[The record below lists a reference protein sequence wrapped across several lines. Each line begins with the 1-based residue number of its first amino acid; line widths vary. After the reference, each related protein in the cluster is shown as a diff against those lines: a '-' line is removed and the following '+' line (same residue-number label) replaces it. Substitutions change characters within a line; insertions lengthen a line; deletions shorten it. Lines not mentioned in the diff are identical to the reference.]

1 MSEKRSQQTFGETSR
16 RGFLGSVGALVAA
29 AAYSRDVSADDA
41 APVANDA
48 DDPVQTIESPDGS
61 IAVTVD
67 VSDGVPT
74 YEVARNGTTY
84 VGPSRLGFDF
94 RNQSAFGASA
104 EGADGPVAVTG
115 TIRAISTEEWEPVW
129 GAYDEV
135 EAEYN
140 ALSVGLADA
149 AADDSPAEDGRT
161 ATLQVRVFDDG
172 IGFRTVLREE
182 FASNSEKA
190 VIDAENT
197 GVDFADDYDAWWIAN
212 AVTNPRFEQE
222 YAETPLSEIPGG
234 VENRRPNGTPMRE
247 GAHTPLT
254 VDAGDAYLSV
264 HEANLDDYAAA
275 TLAPRSDG
283 GGTAFATELT
293 PLPDGSRASLDLPAA
308 TPWRTIQVVDRP
320 GELIESQLVPLLADS
335 LDESALPTA
344 GGEPDT
350 DWIEPRKYVGIWWTM
365 IAGQANWE
373 YRSDDAIAGGGG
385 NPASY
390 VHGARTERMKRYM
403 RFASENGLDSVL
415 VEGWNEGW
423 DTYPGDGTG
432 FEFGV
437 DGSTPDFDVPEVTAF
452 GASLPDPVEMTIHN
466 ETAGNIPQY
475 ETAILD
481 EDVFAGYE
489 AEGIDSIKNGYVS
502 DPGLGI
508 DGDGSDPTHNQ
519 HNQLAVNHH
528 RLVIREAAAN
538 RQLLEIHEGIKPTG
552 EIRTYPNVANREVVK
567 AQEYDG
573 FGQLGSNVGRD
584 HHVTLPFTRNLAGP
598 VSFQPGIFDITFGDD
613 RGDQIQTTR
622 AKQLAMYPT
631 YLSGLQM
638 AADRIEG
645 YVDET
650 FGVGEALQAAAG
662 DLDGLVTDDSWRD
675 AFGTNFVAV
684 DPNRAPSGSSVSFTV
699 EDVPS
704 AGTYDLHLR
713 YASDAE
719 ENAGRVIDAGTPR
732 ATLRV
737 NDERRTVEPDFTEY
751 WDDWQ
756 VFTTE
761 VELDA
766 GDNEVA
772 IELDYESGDGG
783 FSGDVGGFNLN
794 TVAVTESGEPSPV
807 PAEYEGYVPESE
819 NFDAEPEF
827 GFIESVPAAGWDE
840 TRVVGAAIGDYLAIA
855 RRHGD
860 EWYVGVMTDG
870 DGRAVD
876 VPFDFLAP
884 GNSGNAPGNS
894 GGAPG
899 RGKGRGEG
907 RGNGKGKGRGNGNG
921 NGRGNGRGNGN
932 GRGKGRKGRKYVAE
946 IYSDAVGAGVD
957 LDPTGVRIDEAVVD
971 PSTTLLASLAPSGG
985 TAVKLRPARGRE
997 IDRLPEYERP
1007 EQDLTV
1013 EIADE
1018 ADLDEAFI
1026 TATGSN
1032 DADFVGG
1039 TNVEILVDGEVE
1051 ALGNVRLPPNAT
1063 DETVEIGFRI
1073 SRIGTFDIVVREPDG
1088 GAELASGTVTV
1099 APGDLIA
1106 EFTDPAGDD
1115 NGPGGYAYPTDG
1127 AFQDGAFDLRSFRV
1141 LETDE
1146 EYRFAFEVENLYD
1159 AFGGTFSP
1167 HYFVVYLRDPSA
1179 SGGRTTEIGDLGV
1192 TAEFADPWQYR
1203 VSASGFGSGIVDAN
1217 DNGLGSPNVFASFE
1231 SNVAIVSIP
1240 KTAVNG
1246 AEIADWEVCPVVG
1259 SEDFGAFRDVQVEA
1273 GGFVFG
1279 GAKEGAAGNA
1289 PSVID
1294 LITPDGT
1301 SQADALAYDADTLAT
1316 IPFTPL

>member
-1 MSEKRSQQTFGETSR
+1 MREKRSQQSFDGATR

-29 AAYSRDVSADDA
+29 AGYSGTVAADDA
-41 APVANDA
+41 ARIANDA
-48 DDPVQTIESPDGS
+48 DDPIQTVASPDGS

-67 VSDGVPT
+67 ASDGVPT

-84 VGPSRLGFDF
+84 VGPSTLGFDF

-104 EGADGPVAVTG
+104 GGEAGPVAVTG
-115 TIRAISTEEWEPVW
+115 TERDSATEAWEPVW

-135 EAEYN
+135 SAEYN
-140 ALSVGLADA
+140 ALSVGLTDA
-149 AADDSPAEDGRT
+149 PSDSGDGDRT

-172 IGFRTVLREE
+172 VGFRVVLGEG
-182 FASNSEKA
+182 FASNQERA
-190 VIDAENT
+190 VVVSENT
-197 GVDFADDYDAWWIAN
+197 GVDFVDDYTAWWIEN
-212 AVTNPRFEQE
+212 SVTNPRFEQE
-222 YAETPLSEIPGG
+222 YSETPLSAIPAGS
-234 VENRRPNGTPMRE
+234 EDRRPTDTPMRL

-275 TLAPRSDG
+275 TLAPRDDG

-293 PLPDGSRASLDLPAA
+293 PLPEGSKASLEPPAA

-320 GELIESQLVPLLADS
+320 GELIESQLVPLLSDP
-335 LDESALPTA
+335 LDEEALPAGA

-373 YRSDDAIAGGGG
+373 YRSDDAITGDGGD
-385 NPASY
+385 PAAY

-403 RFASENGLDSVL
+403 RFASENGIDGVL

-432 FEFGV
+432 FGFGV
-437 DGSTPDFDVPEVTAF
+437 DDSYPDFDVREVTEF
-452 GASLPDPVEMTIHN
+452 GAGLADPVEMTIHN
-466 ETAGNIPQY
+466 ETAGNLPGY
-475 ETAILD
+475 ESAILD
-481 EDVFAGYE
+481 EDAFAGYDE
-489 AEGIDSIKNGYVS
+489 TGINSIKNGYVS

-508 DGDGSDPTHNQ
+508 DGDGAEPSHNQ

-650 FGVGEALQAAAG
+650 FEVGEALQAAAG
-662 DLDGLVTDDSWRD
+662 DRDGLVTDDSWRN

-684 DPNRAPSGSSVSFTV
+684 DPNRAPSGSSVTFRV
-699 EDVPS
+699 RGVPA
-704 AGTYDLHLR
+704 AGSYDLHLR

-719 ENAGRVIDAGTPR
+719 ENAQRVKDAGTPR

-737 NDERRTVEPDFTEY
+737 NGETRTIEPPFTDY

-761 VELDA
+761 VELAA

-772 IELDYESGDGG
+772 VELNYDDGDSD

-794 TVAVTESGEPSPV
+794 AVAVTESGEPSPI
-807 PAEYEGYVPESE
+807 PAEYEGYTPDAE

-827 GFIESVPAAGWDE
+827 GFIESVPATGWDE
-840 TRVVGAAIGDYLAIA
+840 TRVVGSAIGEYLAIA

-860 EWYVGVMTDG
+860 EWYLGVMTDG

-876 VPFDFLAP
+876 VPLDFLAP
-884 GNSGNAPGNS
+884 GNSGDAPGSS

-899 RGKGRGEG
+899 RGNG
-907 RGNGKGKGRGNGNG
+907 RGNGNSNGRGNGNG
-921 NGRGNGRGNGN
+921 NGRGNGNSSGRNGP
-932 GRGKGRKGRKYVAE
+932 KYVAE
-946 IYSDAVGAGVD
+946 IHSDAVGTGVD
-957 LDPTGVRIDEAVVD
+957 ADPTGVRIDEAVVT
-971 PSTTLLASLAPSGG
+971 PSSTLLASLAPSGG
-985 TAVKLRPARGRE
+985 TAVRLRPARGRE

-1007 EQDLTV
+1007 EQ
-1013 EIADE
+1013 EISIDVADE
-1018 ADLDEAFI
+1018 ADLNEPFI

-1032 DADFVGG
+1032 DAGFVGG
-1039 TNVEILVDGEVE
+1039 TNVEVVVDGEVD
-1051 ALGNVRLPPNAT
+1051 AVANVRLPPNTT
-1063 DETVEIGFRI
+1063 DETVTLGYRI
-1073 SRIGTFDIVVREPDG
+1073 STIDEFDVVVRD
-1088 GAELASGTVTV
+1088 AETGETLAAETVTV
-1099 APGDLIA
+1099 APGDVVATL
-1106 EFTDPAGDD
+1106 TDPAGDD
-1115 NGPGGYAYPTDG
+1115 DGPGEYVYPTDG
-1127 AFQDGAFDLRSFRV
+1127 AFEEDAFDLRSFRV
-1141 LETDE
+1141 LENET
-1146 EYRFAFEVENLYD
+1146 EYLFAFEVENLYA

-1167 HYFVVYLRDPSA
+1167 HYFVVYLRDPNGD
-1179 SGGRTTEIGDLGV
+1179 GGRSTELGDISV
-1192 TAEFADPWQYR
+1192 TAEFDDDWQYR
-1203 VSASGFGSGIVDAN
+1203 VAASGFGGSVVNAEG
-1217 DNGLGSPNVFASFE
+1217 NGLGSPERVADFE
-1231 SNVAIVSIP
+1231 SGVAIVSVQ
-1240 KTAVNG
+1240 KSALGG
-1246 AEIADWEVCPVVG
+1246 ADLADWEVLPVVG
-1259 SEDFGAFRDVQVEA
+1259 SEDFGAFRDVQVDA

-1279 GAKEGAAGNA
+1279 GAREGAADNA
-1289 PSVID
+1289 PRVLD
-1294 LITPDGT
+1294 LITPEGV
-1301 SQADALAYDADTLAT
+1301 SQADALDYDADSLASL
-1316 IPFTPL
+1316 PFTPL

>member
-1 MSEKRSQQTFGETSR
+1 MSEKRSQQSLDGSTR

-41 APVANDA
+41 ARVANDA
-48 DDPVQTIESPDGS
+48 DDPVQTVESPDGS

-67 VSDGVPT
+67 VADGVPT
-74 YEVARNGTTY
+74 YEVAREGETY
-84 VGPSRLGFDF
+84 VESSTLGFDF

-104 EGADGPVAVTG
+104 GSEDGPVAVTG
-115 TIRAISTEEWEPVW
+115 TEREAATEEWEPVW
-129 GAYDEV
+129 GAYDAV
-135 EAEYN
+135 SAEYN

-149 AADDSPAEDGRT
+149 GSDGGAAEDART
-161 ATLQVRVFDDG
+161 ATLQIRVFDDG
-172 IGFRTVLREE
+172 VGLRVVLGEG

-190 VIDAENT
+190 VVDSENT
-197 GVDFADDYDAWWIAN
+197 GVDFADDYTAWWIAN

-234 VENRRPNGTPMRE
+234 SDDRRPDETPMRT

-275 TLAPRSDG
+275 TLAPRSDD

-293 PLPDGSRASLDLPAA
+293 PLPDGSRASLELPAA

-320 GELIESQLVPLLADS
+320 GELIESQLVPLLSDP

-344 GGEPDT
+344 GGAPDT

-365 IAGQANWE
+365 IAGSANWE
-373 YRSDDAIAGGGG
+373 YRSDDEIEGAGN
-385 NPASY
+385 NPAAY
-390 VHGARTERMKRYM
+390 IHGARTERMKRYM
-403 RFASENGLDSVL
+403 RFASENGIDSVL
-415 VEGWNEGW
+415 VEGWNQGW
-423 DTYPGDGTG
+423 DTYPGDGSG
-432 FEFGV
+432 LKFGV
-437 DGSTPDFDVPEVTAF
+437 DDSYPDFDVREVTEF
-452 GASLPDPVEMTIHN
+452 GASLPEPVEMTAHN
-466 ETAGNIPQY
+466 ETAGNIPNY
-475 ETAILD
+475 EEAVLD
-481 EDVFAGYE
+481 GDAFAGYDDV
-489 AEGIDSIKNGYVS
+489 GINTIKNGYVA
-502 DPGLGI
+502 DRGLGI
-508 DGDGSDPTHNQ
+508 DGDGTAATHNH

-528 RLVIREAAAN
+528 RRVIREAAAN
-538 RQLLEIHEGIKPTG
+538 RQQLEIHEGIKPTG

-598 VSFQPGIFDITFGDD
+598 VSYQPGIFDITFNDE

-650 FGVGEALQAAAG
+650 FAVGEALQAAAG
-662 DLDGLVTDDSWRD
+662 ELDGLVTSDKWRD
-675 AFGTNFVAV
+675 AFGTNYVAV

-704 AGTYDLHLR
+704 AGAYDLHLR

-737 NDERRTVEPDFTEY
+737 NDDRETIEPDFTEY

-761 VELDA
+761 VDLDA
-766 GDNEVA
+766 GDNAVA
-772 IELDYESGDGG
+772 IELDYEQGDDG
-783 FSGDVGGFNLN
+783 FNGDVGGFNLN
-794 TVAVTESGEPSPV
+794 TVAVTESGEPSPA
-807 PAEYEGYVPESE
+807 PAEYEGYVPDSE

-860 EWYVGVMTDG
+860 EWYLGVMTDG
-870 DGRAVD
+870 NGRAVD
-876 VPFDFLAP
+876 VPLDFLAP

-894 GGAPG
+894 GDAPG
-899 RGKGRGEG
+899 RGKGK
-907 RGNGKGKGRGNGNG
+907 GKGKGNGRGNGNG
-921 NGRGNGRGNGN
+921 NGRGNGRNGP
-932 GRGKGRKGRKYVAE
+932 KYVAE
-946 IYSDAVGAGVD
+946 IFADAVGTGVGR
-957 LDPTGVRIDEAVVD
+957 DPTEVRIDEAVVTPD
-971 PSTTLLASLAPSGG
+971 TTLLASLAASGG

-997 IDRLPEYERP
+997 INRLPEYERP
-1007 EQDLTV
+1007 EQEVTAVDV
-1013 EIADE
+1013 AEE
-1018 ADLDEAFI
+1018 ADIGEPFI

-1032 DADFVGG
+1032 DAAFVGG
-1039 TNVEILVDGEVE
+1039 RTVEILVDGEVE
-1051 ALGNVRLPPNAT
+1051 ALNNVRLPPNAT
-1063 DETVEIGFRI
+1063 DETVELGFSV
-1073 SRIGTFDIVVREPDG
+1073 SRIDTFDIVVREADSG
-1088 GAELASGTVTV
+1088 TELGSGTVTV
-1099 APGDLIA
+1099 APGDLVA
-1106 EFTDPAGDD
+1106 ELTDPQGDD
-1115 NGPGGYAYPTDG
+1115 AGPGEYIYPGSGD
-1127 AFQDGAFDLRSFRV
+1127 FQPGAFDLRSFRV
-1141 LETDE
+1141 LESEE

-1159 AFGGTFSP
+1159 TFGSGVFSP
-1167 HYFVVYLRDPSA
+1167 HFFVVYLRDPSVDR
-1179 SGGRTTEIGDLGV
+1179 GRTTEIGDLSVV
-1192 TAEFADPWQYR
+1192 TEFDDPWQYR
-1203 VSASGFGSGIVDAN
+1203 LSASGFAGALVDA
-1217 DNGLGSPNVFASFE
+1217 DGTRIESPEQFADFS
-1231 SNVAIVSIP
+1231 SNVAVVSVP
-1240 KTAVNG
+1240 KTALGG
-1246 AEIADWEVCPVVG
+1246 ADISDWEVLPVVG

-1279 GAKEGAAGNA
+1279 GAKADAAGNA
-1289 PSVID
+1289 PRVID
-1294 LITPDGT
+1294 MITPEGT
-1301 SQADALAYDADTLAT
+1301 SQSDALAYDADTLASL
-1316 IPFTPL
+1316 PFTPL

>member
-1 MSEKRSQQTFGETSR
+1 MREKRSQQTLDGTTR

-41 APVANDA
+41 ARVANDA
-48 DDPVQTIESPDGS
+48 DDPIQRVESPDGS
-61 IAVTVD
+61 IAVTLD

-74 YEVARNGTTY
+74 YEIARGGTTY
-84 VGPSRLGFDF
+84 VGPSALGFDF
-94 RNQSAFGASA
+94 RNQSVFGASA
-104 EGADGPVAVTG
+104 EGSDGSVAVTG
-115 TIRAISTEEWEPVW
+115 TLRAVSTEEWEPVW

-135 EAEYN
+135 SAEYN

-149 AADDSPAEDGRT
+149 AEDGSVADEGRT

-172 IGFRTVLREE
+172 IGFRTVLGEG
-182 FASNSEKA
+182 FASNSDRA
-190 VIDAENT
+190 VVASENT
-197 GVDFADDYDAWWIAN
+197 GVDFADDYDAWWIRN
-212 AVTNPRFEQE
+212 EVTNPRFEQE

-234 VENRRPNGTPMRE
+234 TRPTRPTGTQIRT

-275 TLAPRSDG
+275 TLAPRSDD

-293 PLPDGSRASLDLPAA
+293 PLPDGSRASLELPAA

-344 GGEPDT
+344 GNGPDT

-373 YRSDDAIAGGGG
+373 YKTDDEVAGGGG
-385 NPASY
+385 NPAAY
-390 VHGARTERMKRYM
+390 IHGARTERMKRYM
-403 RFASENGLDSVL
+403 RFASENGIDSVL

-423 DTYPGDGTG
+423 STYPGDGTG
-432 FEFGV
+432 FGFGV
-437 DGSTPDFDVPEVTAF
+437 GDSYPDFDVPEVTDY
-452 GASLPDPVEMTIHN
+452 GAGLTDPVEMTIHN

-475 ETAILD
+475 ESAILD
-481 EDVFAGYE
+481 GDVFAGYDD
-489 AEGIDSIKNGYVS
+489 EGINSIKNGYVS

-508 DGDGSDPTHNQ
+508 DGDGAEPTHNQ

-528 RLVIREAAAN
+528 RLAIREAAAN

-598 VSFQPGIFDITFGDD
+598 VSYQPGIFDITFGDE

-650 FGVGEALQAAAG
+650 FAVGEALQAAAG
-662 DLDGLVTDDSWRD
+662 DLDGLVTDDSYRD

-719 ENAGRVIDAGTPR
+719 ENAGRVIDAGTSQ

-737 NDERRTVEPDFTEY
+737 NDARETIEPDFTDY

-756 VFTTE
+756 VFTTS

-772 IELDYESGDGG
+772 IELDYEQGDDG
-783 FSGDVGGFNLN
+783 FTGDVGGFNLN

-807 PAEYEGYVPESE
+807 PAEYEGYTPENE

-855 RRHGD
+855 RRSGD

-876 VPFDFLAP
+876 VPLDFLAP
-884 GNSGNAPGNS
+884 GGSGGGPGNS
-894 GGAPG
+894 GDAPG
-899 RGKGRGEG
+899 R
-907 RGNGKGKGRGNGNG
+907 
-921 NGRGNGRGNGN
+921 GN
-932 GRGKGRKGRKYVAE
+932 GRGKGRGKGSSTGRNGPKYVAE
-946 IYSDAVGAGVD
+946 IYSDAVGTGVD
-957 LDPTGVRIDEAVVD
+957 RDPTEVRIDEAVVT
-971 PSTTLLASLAPSGG
+971 PSTSLLASLAPSGG
-985 TAVKLRPARGRE
+985 TAVRLRPARGRE
-997 IDRLPEYERP
+997 INRLSEYERP
-1007 EQDLTV
+1007 EQTISV
-1013 EIADE
+1013 SIADE
-1018 ADLDEAFI
+1018 ADLGESFI
-1026 TATGSN
+1026 TGTGSN
-1032 DADFVGG
+1032 DAAFVGG
-1039 TNVEILVDGEVE
+1039 TTVEVLVDGEVE
-1051 ALGNVRLPPNAT
+1051 ALDNVRLPPNAT
-1063 DETVEIGFRI
+1063 DETVDLGFSI
-1073 SRIGTFDIVVREPDG
+1073 SRIGTFDLTVREARSGD
-1088 GAELASGTVTV
+1088 ELASGSVTV

-1106 EFTDPAGDD
+1106 EFTDPRGDD
-1115 NGPGGYAYPTDG
+1115 DGPGEYVYPTDG

-1179 SGGRTTEIGDLGV
+1179 DGGRTTELGDLSV
-1192 TAEFADPWQYR
+1192 TTEFAEPWQYR
-1203 VSASGFGSGIVDAN
+1203 VGASGFSAGIVDAGG
-1217 DNGLGSPNVFASFE
+1217 NGLGSPTTFASFGA
-1231 SNVAIVSIP
+1231 NVAIVSIP
-1240 KTAVNG
+1240 KTALGG
-1246 AEIADWEVCPVVG
+1246 ADIADWEVLPVVG
-1259 SEDFGAFRDVQVEA
+1259 SEDFGAFRDVQESR

-1279 GAKEGAAGNA
+1279 GAKAGAAGNA
-1289 PSVID
+1289 PRVID
-1294 LITPDGT
+1294 MITPEGV
-1301 SQADALAYDADTLAT
+1301 SQSDALAYDAETLASL
-1316 IPFTPL
+1316 PFTPL

>member
-1 MSEKRSQQTFGETSR
+1 MREKRSQQTFGETSR
-16 RGFLGSVGALVAA
+16 RGFLGGVGAVVAA
-29 AAYSRDVSADDA
+29 AAYSGTVAADDA
-41 APVANDA
+41 ARVTNDA
-48 DDPVQTIESPDGS
+48 DDPVQTVESPDGS

-67 VSDGVPT
+67 AADGVPT
-74 YEVARNGTTY
+74 YEVARDGSTH
-84 VGPSRLGFDF
+84 VGPSTLGFDF
-94 RNQSAFGASA
+94 RNQPSFGASA
-104 EGADGPVAVTG
+104 DGEAGPVTVTG
-115 TIRAISTEEWEPVW
+115 TERESATEEWEPVW
-129 GAYDEV
+129 GAYESV
-135 EAEYN
+135 SAEYN
-140 ALSVGLADA
+140 AVSVGLADA
-149 AADDSPAEDGRT
+149 AAGESDGSDGGPAEARS
-161 ATLQVRVFDDG
+161 ATLQFRVFDDG
-172 IGFRTVLREE
+172 VGFRVVLGEG
-182 FASNSEKA
+182 FASNAARA
-190 VIDAENT
+190 VVASENT
-197 GVDFADDYDAWWIAN
+197 GVDFAADHTAWWIEN
-212 AVTNPRFEQE
+212 RVTNPRFEQE

-234 VENRRPNGTPMRE
+234 SDPRRPTNTPMRD

-254 VDAGDAYLSV
+254 VDADGAYLSV

-275 TLAPRSDG
+275 TLAPRSGD

-293 PLPDGSRASLDLPAA
+293 PLPDGTKASLELPAA

-320 GELIESQLVPLLADS
+320 GELIESQLVPLLSDP

-373 YRSDDAIAGGGG
+373 YRSDDGIAGEGG
-385 NPASY
+385 NPAAY

-437 DGSTPDFDVPEVTAF
+437 GGSTPDFDVPEVTDF
-452 GASLPDPVEMTIHN
+452 GAGLSDPVEMTIHN
-466 ETAGNIPQY
+466 ETAGNVPQY
-475 ETAILD
+475 EAAILD

-598 VSFQPGIFDITFGDD
+598 VSFQPGIFDVTFGDD

-650 FGVGEALQAAAG
+650 FEVGEGLQAAAG
-662 DLDGLVTDDSWRD
+662 DRDGLVTDDTWRD
-675 AFGTNFVAV
+675 AFGTNHVAV
-684 DPNRAPSGSSVSFTV
+684 DPNRAPSGSSVTYAV
-699 EDVPS
+699 RDVDE

-713 YASDAE
+713 YASAPE
-719 ENAGRVIDAGTPR
+719 ENAGRVIDAGGPR

-737 NDERRTVEPDFTEY
+737 GDATRTIEPDFTGY

-761 VELDA
+761 VELSA

-772 IELDYESGDGG
+772 VELDYEDGEDG

-794 TVAVTESGEPSPV
+794 AVAVTESGEPSPI

-819 NFDAEPEF
+819 NFDAKPEF
-827 GFIESVPAAGWDE
+827 EFIESVPAAGWDE
-840 TRVVGAAIGDYLAIA
+840 TRVVGSAIGDYLAIA
-855 RRHGD
+855 RRDGD
-860 EWYVGVMTDG
+860 EWFLGVMTDG
-870 DGRAVD
+870 AGRAVD
-876 VPFDFLAP
+876 VPLDFLAP
-884 GNSGNAPGNS
+884 GNSGD
-894 GGAPG
+894 APG
-899 RGKGRGEG
+899 RGDGNGRG
-907 RGNGKGKGRGNGNG
+907 RGSGKGNGNG
-921 NGRGNGRGNGN
+921 DGRGGGNGSDRGNGRSGP
-932 GRGKGRKGRKYVAE
+932 KYVAE
-946 IYSDAVGAGVD
+946 VYGDALGAGVD
-957 LDPTGVRIDEAVVD
+957 ADPTEVRIDEAVVD
-971 PSTTLLASLAPSGG
+971 PSTTLLASTAPSGG
-985 TAVKLRPARGRE
+985 TAVELRPARGRE
-997 IDRLPEYERP
+997 IGRLPEYERP
-1007 EQDLTV
+1007 EQDV
-1013 EIADE
+1013 SIEIAEE
-1018 ADLDEAFI
+1018 ADLDEPFI

-1032 DADFVGG
+1032 DAGFVGG
-1039 TNVEILVDGEVE
+1039 TNAEVVVDGEVE
-1051 ALGNVRLPPNAT
+1051 TLANVRLPPNAT
-1063 DETVEIGFRI
+1063 DETVALGYRI
-1073 SRIGTFDIVVREPDG
+1073 SAIDEFDVAVRDPETG
-1088 GAELASGTVTV
+1088 ETLAAETVTV
-1099 APGDLIA
+1099 APGDLVA
-1106 EFTDPAGDD
+1106 ELTDPAGDD
-1115 NGPGGYAYPTDG
+1115 DGLGEYTYPTNG
-1127 AFQDGAFDLRSFRV
+1127 AFQAGAFDLRSVRV
-1141 LETDE
+1141 LETGDQ
-1146 EYRFAFEVENLYD
+1146 YRFAFEVENLYD
-1159 AFGGTFSP
+1159 AFGGDFSP
-1167 HYFVVYLRDPSA
+1167 HYFVVYLRDPEA
-1179 SGGRTTEIGDLGV
+1179 DGGRTTELGGLSV
-1192 TAEFADPWQYR
+1192 TAEFDAPWQYR
-1203 VSASGFGSGIVDAN
+1203 IAASGFGGSVVDAEG
-1217 DNGLGSPNVFASFE
+1217 NGLGTPERFADFD
-1231 SNVAIVSIP
+1231 SNVAVVSVP
-1240 KTAVNG
+1240 KSAVGG
-1246 AEIADWEVCPVVG
+1246 ADIADWEVLPVVG
-1259 SEDFGAFRDVQVEA
+1259 SEDFGAFRDVQVDA

-1279 GAKEGAAGNA
+1279 GAREGAAGNA
-1289 PSVID
+1289 PRVID
-1294 LITPDGT
+1294 LVTPEGT
-1301 SQADALAYDADTLAT
+1301 SQADALDYGADSLASL
-1316 IPFTPL
+1316 PFTPL

>member
-1 MSEKRSQQTFGETSR
+1 MREKQSQQTFGTTSR
-16 RGFLGSVGALVAA
+16 RGFLGGVGALVAA
-29 AAYSRDVSADDA
+29 AAYSREVPAADA
-41 APVANDA
+41 EALANGD
-48 DDPVQTIESPDGS
+48 DDPVQTVESPDGS

-67 VSDGVPT
+67 VADGVPT
-74 YEVARNGTTY
+74 YEVARGGTTY
-84 VGPSRLGFDF
+84 VEPSALGFDF
-94 RNQSAFGASA
+94 RNQPAFGASSA
-104 EGADGPVAVTG
+104 GDGDVPLAVTG
-115 TIRAISTEEWEPVW
+115 TERAAATERWEPVW
-129 GAYDEV
+129 GAFDEV
-135 EAEYN
+135 AADYN
-140 ALSVGLADA
+140 ALHVGLTDGDA
-149 AADDSPAEDGRT
+149 AGGNGPGATVDGRA
-161 ATLQVRVFDDG
+161 ATLQIRVFDDG
-172 IGFRTVLREE
+172 IGLRVVLGEG
-182 FASNSEKA
+182 FASNAERA
-190 VIDAENT
+190 VIESENT
-197 GVDFADDYDAWWIAN
+197 GVAFAGDYDAWWIRN
-212 AVTNPRFEQE
+212 EVTNPRFEQE

-234 VENRRPNGTPMRE
+234 TRETRPTGTPIRT

-254 VDAGDAYLSV
+254 VDAGGAYLSV

-275 TLAPRSDG
+275 TLAPRDDG
-283 GGTAFATELT
+283 GGTEFATALT
-293 PLPDGSRASLDLPAA
+293 PLPDGTKASLELPAA
-308 TPWRTIQVVDRP
+308 TPWRTIQLVDRP
-320 GELIESQLVPLLADS
+320 GGLIESQLVPLLSDP

-344 GGEPDT
+344 GGATDT

-365 IAGQANWE
+365 IAGSANWE
-373 YRSDDAIAGGGG
+373 YKTDDEVAGSGN
-385 NPASY
+385 NPAAY

-403 RFASENGLDSVL
+403 RFASENGIDSVL

-432 FEFGV
+432 FAFGV
-437 DGSTPDFDVPEVTAF
+437 DDSYPDFDVREVTDF
-452 GASLPDPVEMTIHN
+452 GASLSDPVEMTVHN
-466 ETAGNIPQY
+466 ETAGNLPNY
-475 ETAILD
+475 EDAILD
-481 EDVFAGYE
+481 GDVFAGYDDV
-489 AEGIDSIKNGYVS
+489 GINSIKNGYVS

-508 DGDGSDPTHNQ
+508 DGDGAEPTHNQ

-598 VSFQPGIFDITFGDD
+598 VSFQPGIFDITFNDD

-650 FGVGEALQAAAG
+650 LGVGEALQAAAG
-662 DLDGLVTDDSWRD
+662 DIDGLVTDDSWRN
-675 AFGTNFVAV
+675 AFGTNHVAV

-699 EDVPS
+699 TGVPA
-704 AGTYDLHLR
+704 AGTYDLRLR
-713 YASDAE
+713 YASAPE

-737 NDERRTVEPDFTEY
+737 NDERRTIEPDFTDY

-756 VFTTE
+756 LFATE

-766 GDNEVA
+766 GDNEIA
-772 IELDYESGDGG
+772 IELDYAETESG
-783 FSGDVGGFNLN
+783 FTGDVGGFNVN
-794 TVAVTESGEPSPV
+794 TVAVSEPGAPSPV
-807 PAEYEGYVPESE
+807 PAEYEGYTPEAE

-827 GFIESVPAAGWDE
+827 GFVESVPAAGWDE

-855 RRHGD
+855 RRAD
-860 EWYVGVMTDG
+860 EEWYVGVMTNG

-876 VPFDFLAP
+876 VPLDFLAP
-884 GNSGNAPGNS
+884 GNSGNAPG
-894 GGAPG
+894 
-899 RGKGRGEG
+899 
-907 RGNGKGKGRGNGNG
+907 RGNGSGRGGG
-921 NGRGNGRGNGN
+921 GRGNGRSGPN
-932 GRGKGRKGRKYVAE
+932 YVAE
-946 IYSDAVGAGVD
+946 IHSDAIGAGVD
-957 LDPTGVRIDEAVVD
+957 ADPTGVRIDEAVVD
-971 PSTTLLASLAPSGG
+971 PETTLLASTAPSGG
-985 TAVKLRPARGRE
+985 TAVRLRPARGSE
-997 IDRLPEYERP
+997 IGRLPEYERP

-1013 EIADE
+1013 DIADE

-1032 DADFVGG
+1032 DAGFVGG

-1088 GAELASGTVTV
+1088 GAELASGPVTV
-1099 APGDLIA
+1099 APGDLVG

-1115 NGPGGYAYPTDG
+1115 DGPGGYTYPTDG
-1127 AFQDGAFDLRSFRV
+1127 AFQEGAFDLRSFRV

-1146 EYRFAFEVENLYD
+1146 EYRFAFEVENLY
-1159 AFGGTFSP
+1159 AGFGGTFSP
-1167 HYFVVYLRDPSA
+1167 HYFVVYLRDPDTD
-1179 SGGRTTEIGDLGV
+1179 GGRTTQLDDLSI
-1192 TAEFADPWQYR
+1192 TAEFDDPWQYR
-1203 VSASGFGSGIVDAN
+1203 VSASGFGGSVVDA
-1217 DNGLGSPNVFASFE
+1217 DGNGLGSPNVFASFE

-1240 KTAVNG
+1240 KTAVSG
-1246 AEIADWEVCPVVG
+1246 ADIADWEVCPVVG
-1259 SEDFGAFRDVQVEA
+1259 SENFGAFRDVQVNA

-1279 GAKEGAAGNA
+1279 GAEEGAAGNA
-1289 PSVID
+1289 PRVID
-1294 LITPDGT
+1294 MITPEGV
-1301 SQADALAYDADTLAT
+1301 SQADALAYDADTLASL
-1316 IPFTPL
+1316 PFTPL

>member
-1 MSEKRSQQTFGETSR
+1 M
-16 RGFLGSVGALVAA
+16 AA
-29 AAYSRDVSADDA
+29 AAYSGAVSADDA
-41 APVANDA
+41 ARVDNDA
-48 DDPVQTIESPDGS
+48 DDPVQRIESPDGS

-67 VSDGVPT
+67 VGDGVPT
-74 YEVARNGTTY
+74 YEVARDGTTY
-84 VGPSRLGFDF
+84 VGPSTLGFDF
-94 RNQSAFGASA
+94 QNQPAFGASA
-104 EGADGPVAVTG
+104 DGSDGGVAVTG
-115 TIRAISTEEWEPVW
+115 TIRQVATEEWEPVW
-129 GAYDEV
+129 GAYEEV
-135 EAEYN
+135 SAEYH
-140 ALSVGLADA
+140 ALSIGLVDADDDGS
-149 AADDSPAEDGRT
+149 AADDGRA
-161 ATLQVRVFDDG
+161 ATLQIRVFDDG
-172 IGFRTVLREE
+172 IGFRTVLGEG
-182 FASNSEKA
+182 FASNSERA
-190 VIDAENT
+190 VVNSENT
-197 GVDFADDYDAWWIAN
+197 GVDFADDYTAWWIEN

-222 YAETPLSEIPGG
+222 YAETPLSEIPDGSDD
-234 VENRRPNGTPMRE
+234 RRPTDTPMRN

-373 YRSDDAIAGGGG
+373 YKTDDEVAGSGDD
-385 NPASY
+385 PAAY

-403 RFASENGLDSVL
+403 RFASENGIDSVL

-423 DTYPGDGTG
+423 STYPGDGTG
-432 FEFGV
+432 FGFGV
-437 DGSTPDFDVPEVTAF
+437 DDSYPDFDVPEVTGF
-452 GASLPDPVEMTIHN
+452 GAGLPDPVEMTIHN

-475 ETAILD
+475 EAAILD

-489 AEGIDSIKNGYVS
+489 AEGINSIKNGYVS

-508 DGDGSDPTHNQ
+508 DGDGAEPTHNQ

-598 VSFQPGIFDITFGDD
+598 VSFQPGIFDVTFGDD

-699 EDVPS
+699 RDVPA

-719 ENAGRVIDAGTPR
+719 DNAARVIDAGTPR

-737 NDERRTVEPDFTEY
+737 NDARETIEPSFTDY

-756 VFTTE
+756 VFTTP
-761 VELDA
+761 VELEA
-766 GDNEVA
+766 GDNEIA
-772 IELDYESGDGG
+772 IELDYESGDDG

-794 TVAVTESGEPSPV
+794 TVAVTQSGEPSPV

-840 TRVVGAAIGDYLAIA
+840 TRVVGSAIGDYLAIA

-860 EWYVGVMTDG
+860 EWYVGAMTDG

-876 VPFDFLAP
+876 VPLDFLAP
-884 GNSGNAPGNS
+884 GNSGD
-894 GGAPG
+894 APG
-899 RGKGRGEG
+899 RGKGRGNGGG
-907 RGNGKGKGRGNGNG
+907 RGNGNDRGRGNGNG
-921 NGRGNGRGNGN
+921 RGRGNGN
-932 GRGKGRKGRKYVAE
+932 GRGKGKGRNGPKYVAE

-957 LDPTGVRIDEAVVD
+957 ADPTGVRIDEAIVT

-985 TAVKLRPARGRE
+985 TAVRLRPARGRK

-1007 EQDLTV
+1007 EQTISV
-1013 EIADE
+1013 SIADE
-1018 ADLDEAFI
+1018 ADLGEAFI
-1026 TATGSN
+1026 TGTGSN
-1032 DADFVGG
+1032 DAPFVGG
-1039 TNVEILVDGEVE
+1039 TVVEIVVDGEV
-1051 ALGNVRLPPNAT
+1051 AARDNVRLPPNAT
-1063 DETVEIGFRI
+1063 DEAV
-1073 SRIGTFDIVVREPDG
+1073 
-1088 GAELASGTVTV
+1088 
-1099 APGDLIA
+1099 
-1106 EFTDPAGDD
+1106 
-1115 NGPGGYAYPTDG
+1115 
-1127 AFQDGAFDLRSFRV
+1127 DLRVQRLADRELRRRRPRGRRRNRAGVRDGHGRARGRRQRV
-1141 LETDE
+1141 
-1146 EYRFAFEVENLYD
+1146 
-1159 AFGGTFSP
+1159 
-1167 HYFVVYLRDPSA
+1167 H
-1179 SGGRTTEIGDLGV
+1179 
-1192 TAEFADPWQYR
+1192 
-1203 VSASGFGSGIVDAN
+1203 
-1217 DNGLGSPNVFASFE
+1217 
-1231 SNVAIVSIP
+1231 
-1240 KTAVNG
+1240 
-1246 AEIADWEVCPVVG
+1246 
-1259 SEDFGAFRDVQVEA
+1259 
-1273 GGFVFG
+1273 
-1279 GAKEGAAGNA
+1279 
-1289 PSVID
+1289 
-1294 LITPDGT
+1294 
-1301 SQADALAYDADTLAT
+1301 
-1316 IPFTPL
+1316 

>member
-1 MSEKRSQQTFGETSR
+1 MREKRSQQALGEATR

-29 AAYSRDVSADDA
+29 AAYSREVSADDA
-41 APVANDA
+41 ARVDNDA
-48 DDPVQTIESPDGS
+48 DAPVQTVESPDGS
-61 IAVTVD
+61 ITVAVD
-67 VSDGVPT
+67 VADGVPT
-74 YEVARNGTTY
+74 YKVARDGETY
-84 VGPSRLGFDF
+84 VGLSTLGFDF

-104 EGADGPVAVTG
+104 GGEDGPVTVTG
-115 TIRAISTEEWEPVW
+115 TERESATEAWEPVW
-129 GAYDEV
+129 GAYDAV
-135 EAEYN
+135 SADYN
-140 ALSVGLADA
+140 ALDVGLAD
-149 AADDSPAEDGRT
+149 DGEGGARS

-172 IGFRTVLREE
+172 LGFRVVLGEE
-182 FASNSEKA
+182 FAAHSEKA
-190 VIDAENT
+190 VIASENT
-197 GVDFADDYDAWWIAN
+197 GVDFADDYAAWWIEN

-234 VENRRPNGTPMRE
+234 TRETRPTSTQIRT

-293 PLPDGSRASLDLPAA
+293 PLPDGTRASLDLPAA

-320 GELIESQLVPLLADS
+320 GELIESQLVPLLSDP
-335 LDESALPTA
+335 LDEAALPTA
-344 GGEPDT
+344 GGEPDA

-365 IAGQANWE
+365 IAGSANWE
-373 YRSDDAIAGGGG
+373 YKSDDEIAGEGN
-385 NPASY
+385 NPAAY
-390 VHGARTERMKRYM
+390 IHGARTERMKRYM
-403 RFASENGLDSVL
+403 RFASENGIDSVL

-423 DTYPGDGTG
+423 DTYPGNGSG
-432 FEFGV
+432 LKFGV
-437 DGSTPDFDVPEVTAF
+437 DDSTLDFDVPEVTGF
-452 GASLPDPVEMTIHN
+452 GAGLPEPVEMTIHN
-466 ETAGNIPQY
+466 ETAGNLPNY
-475 ETAILD
+475 EDAILD
-481 EDVFAGYE
+481 GDVFAGYE
-489 AEGIDSIKNGYVS
+489 AEGINSIKNGYVS

-508 DGDGSDPTHNQ
+508 DGDGSEPTHNQ

-598 VSFQPGIFDITFGDD
+598 VSYQPGIFDITFNDD

-650 FGVGEALQAAAG
+650 FAVGEALQAAAG
-662 DLDGLVTDDSWRD
+662 ELDGLVTDDSWRD

-684 DPNRAPSGSSVSFTV
+684 DPNRAPSGSSASFTV

-719 ENAGRVIDAGTPR
+719 ENAQRVKDAGTPR

-737 NDERRTVEPDFTEY
+737 NDEAETIEPDFTDY
-751 WDDWQ
+751 WDDWR

-772 IELDYESGDGG
+772 IELDYAQGESG
-783 FSGDVGGFNLN
+783 FTGDVGGFNLN

-807 PAEYEGYVPESE
+807 PAEYEGYTPESE

-876 VPFDFLAP
+876 VPLDFLAP
-884 GNSGNAPGNS
+884 GNSGGEGNGGGNGNS
-894 GGAPG
+894 
-899 RGKGRGEG
+899 
-907 RGNGKGKGRGNGNG
+907 GNG
-921 NGRGNGRGNGN
+921 NGRNGP
-932 GRGKGRKGRKYVAE
+932 KYVAE

-957 LDPTGVRIDEAVVD
+957 ADPTGVRIDEAVVT

-985 TAVKLRPARGRE
+985 TAVRLRPARGRE
-997 IDRLPEYERP
+997 INRLPEYERP
-1007 EQDLTV
+1007 EQEFSVT
-1013 EIADE
+1013 IDE
-1018 ADLDEAFI
+1018 RADLGEPFI
-1026 TATGSN
+1026 SATGSN
-1032 DADFVGG
+1032 DAGFVGG
-1039 TNVEILVDGEVE
+1039 TTVEIFVDGEFAAVD
-1051 ALGNVRLPPNAT
+1051 NVRLPPNAT
-1063 DETVEIGFRI
+1063 DETVDLAFRVT
-1073 SRIGTFDIVVREPDG
+1073 RRDDFDVVVREPDTG
-1088 GAELASGTVTV
+1088 RELASTTVTGV
-1099 APGDLIA
+1099 IGESVA
-1106 EFTDPAGDD
+1106 EFADPRGDD
-1115 NGPGGYAYPTDG
+1115 SGPGGYVYPTDG
-1127 AFQDGAFDLRSFRV
+1127 AFQEAAFDLRTFTV
-1141 LETDE
+1141 FETDDSW
-1146 EYRFAFEVENLYD
+1146 RFAFEVENLYD
-1159 AFGGTFSP
+1159 GFDSGVFSP
-1167 HYFVVYLRDPSA
+1167 HYFVVYLRDPEADS
-1179 SGGRTTEIGDLGV
+1179 GRTTEIGDLNV
-1192 TAEFADPWQYR
+1192 TTEFAEPWQYR
-1203 VSASGFGSGIVDAN
+1203 VSASGFGGEVVNASGTN
-1217 DNGLGSPNVFASFE
+1217 LGTPEAFVELETDLATLSVPKE
-1231 SNVAIVSIP
+1231 SVGGADLSDW
-1240 KTAVNG
+1240 AVL
-1246 AEIADWEVCPVVG
+1246 PVVG

-1273 GGFVFG
+1273 SGFIFG
-1279 GAKEGAAGNA
+1279 GARDGAAGSA
-1289 PSVID
+1289 PRVID
-1294 LITPDGT
+1294 MITPEGT
-1301 SQADALAYDADTLAT
+1301 TQSEALDYGADSLASL
-1316 IPFTPL
+1316 PFTPL

>member
-1 MSEKRSQQTFGETSR
+1 MREKLSQQSFEGATR

-29 AAYSRDVSADDA
+29 AGYSGTVAADDA
-41 APVANDA
+41 AEVVNDA
-48 DDPVQTIESPDGS
+48 DDSVQTITSPDGS

-67 VSDGVPT
+67 VGDGVPT
-74 YEVARNGTTY
+74 YEVARGGTTY
-84 VGPSRLGFDF
+84 VEPSTLGFDF
-94 RNQSAFGASA
+94 RNQAAFGASA
-104 EGADGPVAVTG
+104 VGDDRPLSVTG
-115 TIRAISTEEWEPVW
+115 TIRAVSTEEWEPVW

-135 EAEYN
+135 SAEYN

-149 AADDSPAEDGRT
+149 TDDGEEGGRT
-161 ATLQVRVFDDG
+161 ATIQVRVFDDG
-172 IGFRTVLREE
+172 VGLRVVLGEG
-182 FASNSEKA
+182 FASHQGRA
-190 VIDAENT
+190 VVVSENT
-197 GVDFADDYDAWWIAN
+197 GVDFADDYAAWWIEN
-212 AVTNPRFEQE
+212 RVTNPRFEQE

-234 VENRRPNGTPMRE
+234 SDERRPTGTPMRR

-275 TLAPRSDG
+275 TLAPRDDG

-293 PLPDGSRASLDLPAA
+293 PLPEGSKASLEPPAA

-320 GELIESQLVPLLADS
+320 GELIESQLVPLLSDP
-335 LDESALPTA
+335 LDEEALPTA

-373 YRSDDAIAGGGG
+373 YRSDDAIAGDGG
-385 NPASY
+385 NPAAY

-403 RFASENGLDSVL
+403 RFASENGIDGVL

-423 DTYPGDGTG
+423 SSYPGDGTG
-432 FEFGV
+432 FGFGV
-437 DGSTPDFDVPEVTAF
+437 DDSYPDFDVREVTDF
-452 GASLPDPVEMTIHN
+452 GAGLADPVEMTIHN
-466 ETAGNIPQY
+466 ETAGNLPGY
-475 ETAILD
+475 ESAILD
-481 EDVFAGYE
+481 DDVFAGYDE
-489 AEGIDSIKNGYVS
+489 TGINSIKNGYVS

-508 DGDGSDPTHNQ
+508 DGDGAEPSHNQ

-598 VSFQPGIFDITFGDD
+598 VSFQPGIFDLTFGDD

-650 FGVGEALQAAAG
+650 FAVGEGLQATAG

-684 DPNRAPSGSSVSFTV
+684 DPNRAPSGSSVAYEV
-699 EDVPS
+699 RDVPA
-704 AGTYDLHLR
+704 AGSYDLHLR
-713 YASDAE
+713 YASAPE

-737 NDERRTVEPDFTEY
+737 NGETETIEPDFTAY

-761 VELDA
+761 VELAA

-772 IELDYESGDGG
+772 IELDYDDGDGG
-783 FSGDVGGFNLN
+783 FAGDVGGFNLN
-794 TVAVTESGEPSPV
+794 AVAVTEPGEPSPI
-807 PAEYEGYVPESE
+807 PAEYEGYVPENE

-827 GFIESVPAAGWDE
+827 GFVESVPAAGWDE
-840 TRVVGAAIGDYLAIA
+840 TRVVGSAIGEYLAIA

-860 EWYVGVMTDG
+860 EWFLGVMTDG

-876 VPFDFLAP
+876 VPLDFLAP
-884 GNSGNAPGNS
+884 GDSGDAPGNS
-894 GGAPG
+894 SNAP
-899 RGKGRGEG
+899 G
-907 RGNGKGKGRGNGNG
+907 RGNGKTKNGGNGNG
-921 NGRGNGRGNGN
+921 DGRGNGRNGP
-932 GRGKGRKGRKYVAE
+932 KYVAE
-946 IYSDAVGAGVD
+946 IHSDAVGTGVD
-957 LDPTGVRIDEAVVD
+957 ADPTGVRIDEAVVA
-971 PSTTLLASLAPSGG
+971 PGSTLLASLAPSGG
-985 TAVKLRPARGRE
+985 TAVRLRPARGRE

-1007 EQDLTV
+1007 EQSISV
-1013 EIADE
+1013 SIADE
-1018 ADLDEAFI
+1018 ADLGESFV
-1026 TATGSN
+1026 TGTGSN
-1032 DADFVGG
+1032 DAAFVGG
-1039 TNVEILVDGEVE
+1039 TTVEVVVDGEVA
-1051 ALGNVRLPPNAT
+1051 ALDNVRLPPNAT
-1063 DETVEIGFRI
+1063 DETVELGFSI
-1073 SRIGTFDIVVREPDG
+1073 SRIGTFDVTVREADG
-1088 GAELASGTVTV
+1088 GTELASGSVTV
-1099 APGDLIA
+1099 APGDVVG
-1106 EFTDPAGDD
+1106 EFTDPQGDD
-1115 NGPGGYAYPTDG
+1115 DGPGEYVYPTND
-1127 AFQDGAFDLRSFRV
+1127 AFREGAFDLRSFRV

-1159 AFGGTFSP
+1159 AFGGDFSP
-1167 HYFVVYLRDPSA
+1167 HYFLVYLRDPDA
-1179 SGGRTTEIGDLGV
+1179 DGGRTDALDDLGL

-1203 VSASGFGSGIVDAN
+1203 VDASGFGRGITDA
-1217 DNGLGSPNVFASFE
+1217 DGASLGTPDVFASFDGDTA
-1231 SNVAIVSIP
+1231 VVSIP
-1240 KTAVNG
+1240 KSAVG
-1246 AEIADWEVCPVVG
+1246 GDLSGWEVLPVVG
-1259 SEDFGAFRDVQVEA
+1259 SEDRGTLRPVGVDAQPY
-1273 GGFVFG
+1273 VFG
-1279 GAKEGAAGNA
+1279 GASEGAADDA
-1289 PSVID
+1289 PRVVD
-1294 LITPDGT
+1294 LITPEGV
-1301 SQADALAYDADTLAT
+1301 SQGDALDYGPDSPASL
-1316 IPFTPL
+1316 PFTPL